1 MGMKVSK
8 VNHTRSSVGVI
19 QEGTIGG
26 FLYEDPSKNNKE
38 NTLDQLKKLNRKSQP
53 LYNIF
58 NQVQAGQK
66 PSKPIEEKFSDK
78 EKYIERYN
86 NYKIKLDNYN
96 TRERVGKVI
105 KGDRKTKTPG
115 LNSVIGKC
123 LFYKPD
129 KKPKMMHENN
139 KVYENLGNCSDNI
152 NFDID
157 EIVAVSLRG
166 SLKDYSDG
174 IKILLSVIGNKRQLN
189 ENDKNKLYE
198 ALNAIRK
205 DFNKLV
211 VSNSAG
217 NENASSDKKDDD
229 VIDAE
234 FTKE

>member
-66 PSKPIEEKFSDK
+66 PSEPIEKNFSDK
-78 EKYIERYN
+78 EKYIECYN

-123 LFYKPD
+123 LFYKPEN
-129 KKPKMMHENN
+129 KPKMMHEN
-139 KVYENLGNCSDNI
+139 KKAYDNLIDCSDNI

-157 EIVAVSLRG
+157 EIDEIVAVSL
-166 SLKDYSDG
+166 KM
-174 IKILLSVIGNKRQLN
+174 IKYMQ
-189 ENDKNKLYE
+189 
-198 ALNAIRK
+198 
-205 DFNKLV
+205 
-211 VSNSAG
+211 
-217 NENASSDKKDDD
+217 
-229 VIDAE
+229 
-234 FTKE
+234 T